1 MSELILPQV
10 INTEQ
15 LPALFGVRENGKS
28 GIESIVETI
37 ETEAKAI
44 VLC

>member
-1 MSELILPQV
+1 MGFTQQGVYMSELMLPQV

-28 GIESIVETI
+28 GIESI
-37 ETEAKAI
+37 
-44 VLC
+44 